1 MEPSSSAQ
9 QLADPAAAAEPLAH
23 RRIVFAIVSIALLM
37 ASIDQTIVATAL
49 NAIRGDLNAELNWS
63 GWTITI
69 YALGQIIVMPLAGR
83 LGDQFGRKR
92 VFLGAAV
99 LFTVASLCC
108 SLADNIYL
116 LVVFRAFQAIGG
128 GAFMPTATG
137 IVSEQFGRERDRAI
151 GMFTSIFPIGGI
163 LGPIIG
169 GVIVTYWS
177 WREIFIVN
185 VPMGILLIVL
195 GARFIPRSTPT
206 VASRIDWTGAI
217 LLALTMLSGMYGITS
232 LGSSGASPTDP
243 LFIGSELLAIVLG
256 VLFVRHANRHSD
268 PFIPV
273 NLLRGRG
280 FGAMNA
286 INFLFGATA
295 LGFGAL
301 VPLYAEA
308 RYGIQPLQAGTLLT
322 ARAVG
327 MICVA
332 GLAVLALRR
341 TGYRAPMI
349 GGFLLVAGGMTL
361 MALAPH
367 GLTPY
372 GWLALA
378 AGLTGVGMGLSIPAS
393 NNASLQLAP
402 DQISAIAGLRGMFR
416 QSGGIVAVSVTTTLI
431 AGANN
436 PGIAQAHSFVVF
448 AAVLLLILPL
458 TFLVPD
464 HRGSW

>member
-1 MEPSSSAQ
+1 MKPSSAQ
-9 QLADPAAAAEPLAH
+9 PVIAEPATDEPLAH
-23 RRIVFAIVSIALLM
+23 RRIVFGIVAIALLM

-49 NAIRGDLNAELNWS
+49 NAIRGDLNAELTWS
-63 GWTITI
+63 GWTITV

-92 VFLGAAV
+92 VFLAAAA
-99 LFTVASLCC
+99 LFTVASLFC

-116 LVVFRAFQAIGG
+116 LVVFRAVQAIGG

-137 IVSEQFGRERDRAI
+137 IVAEQFGRDRDRAI

-163 LGPIIG
+163 IGPIIG
-169 GVIVTYWS
+169 GIIVTYWS
-177 WREIFIVN
+177 WREIFVVN
-185 VPMGILLIVL
+185 VPIGLLLIVL
-195 GARFIPRSTPT
+195 ALRFIPSSAPKAAARM
-206 VASRIDWTGAI
+206 DGTGAI
-217 LLALTMLSGMYGITS
+217 LLALTMLFGMYGISS
-232 LGSSGASPTDP
+232 LGGSGAEPTDP
-243 LFIGSELLAIVLG
+243 QFIAPMAIAVVLG
-256 VLFVRHANRHSD
+256 VVFVRHANRHVA
-268 PFIPV
+268 PFIPL

-280 FGAMNA
+280 FGAMNT
-286 INFLFGATA
+286 INFLFGAA
-295 LGFGAL
+295 MLGFGAL
-301 VPLYAEA
+301 VPLYAES

-349 GGFLLVAGGMTL
+349 GGFVLVAGGMI
-361 MALAPH
+361 MMSLAPQ

-372 GWLALA
+372 AWLALS
-378 AGLTGVGMGLSIPAS
+378 AGITGIGMGLSIPAS

-402 DQISAIAGLRGMFR
+402 DHISAIAGLRGMFR
-416 QSGGIVAVSVTTTLI
+416 QSGGIVAVSITTTILTHSTNS
-431 AGANN
+431 GAT
-436 PGIAQAHSFVVF
+436 QAYSFVVF
-448 AAVLLLILPL
+448 AAILLLMIPL

-464 HRGSW
+464 HRGTW

>member
-1 MEPSSSAQ
+1 MKPSSAPAVAAEPS
-9 QLADPAAAAEPLAH
+9 ADEPLAH
-23 RRIVFAIVSIALLM
+23 RWIVFGTISIALLM

-49 NAIRGDLNAELNWS
+49 NAIRGDLHAELTWS
-63 GWTITI
+63 GWTITV

-92 VFLGAAV
+92 VFIGAAV

-137 IVSEQFGRERDRAI
+137 IVAEQFGRDRDRAI

-163 LGPIIG
+163 VGPIIG
-169 GVIVTYWS
+169 GIIVTYWS
-177 WREIFIVN
+177 WREIFVVN
-185 VPMGILLIVL
+185 VPIGLVLIALAV
-195 GARFIPRSTPT
+195 RFIPNSAPK
-206 VASRIDWTGAI
+206 VTGRVDGAGAV
-217 LLALTMLSGMYGITS
+217 LLAMTMLFGMYGISS
-232 LGSSGASPTDP
+232 LGDNGAEPTDP
-243 LFIGSELLAIVLG
+243 LFIGSMVIAVVLG
-256 VLFVRHANRHSD
+256 VLFVRHANRHAA
-268 PFIPV
+268 PFIPI

-280 FGAMNA
+280 FGAMNT
-286 INFLFGATA
+286 INFLFGAA
-295 LGFGAL
+295 MLGFGAL
-301 VPLYAEA
+301 VPLYAES

-332 GLAVLALRR
+332 GLAVFALRK

-349 GGFLLVAGGMTL
+349 GGFVLVAAGMTV
-361 MALAPH
+361 MSLAPH

-372 GWLALA
+372 AWLALA
-378 AGLTGVGMGLSIPAS
+378 AGITGIGMGLSIPAS

-402 DQISAIAGLRGMFR
+402 DQVSAIAGLRGMFR
-416 QSGGIVAVSVTTTLI
+416 QSGGIVAVSITTTILTHS
-431 AGANN
+431 ASSGT
-436 PGIAQAHSFVVF
+436 AQAYSFVVF
-448 AAVLLLILPL
+448 AGILILMIPL

-464 HRGSW
+464 HRGTW